1 MSYLVKLDTFE
12 GPLDLLLF
20 LIRKEE
26 MDIQKIEISKITA
39 QYLEFINT
47 MKALDVDLAS
57 EFIVMAAT
65 LIYIKSKML
74 LPKTEEEAQEEGQDP
89 REELIRRLMEYQQFK
104 QAAEE
109 LDKKPI
115 LNEDLFKVRLSSD
128 QIDHTFDP
136 KEGLI
141 EVGVYEL
148 AVAFQEL
155 LSKVQKTVHTVDTE
169 EYSLE
174 DKIVE
179 IIQYLSQNQN
189 QLVDFK
195 FLFSNAPT
203 RQEIVATFL
212 AILELTKLGYIKLF
226 QNGFEQ
232 AIYVKTIREFG
243 DMTLTHEELL
253 KTIFPEVAHDKQSSV
268 DH

>member
-1 MSYLVKLDTFE
+1 MSYMVKLDTFE

-74 LPKTEEEAQEEGQDP
+74 LPKTEEELAEEEGDP

-104 QAAEE
+104 QAAED
-109 LDKKPI
+109 LDKKPL
-115 LNEDLFKVRLSSD
+115 LNEDLFKVHLLPE
-128 QIDHTFDP
+128 QIDQTFDP

-155 LSKVQKTVHTVDTE
+155 LTRIHKPVHTVDTE

-179 IIQYLSQNQN
+179 VIHYLSQHREE
-189 QLVDFK
+189 LIDFK
-195 FLFSNAPT
+195 FLFSESPS
-203 RQEIVATFL
+203 RKEIVVTFL
-212 AILELTKLGYIKLF
+212 SILELTKLGYIKLF

-232 AIYVKTIREFG
+232 AIYVKTIKEFG
-243 DMTLTHEELL
+243 DMTLTHDELL
-253 KTIFPEVAHDKQSSV
+253 RTIFPEVTHGKQSSV